1 MASKSDRFYYQN
13 FIEAA
18 EYSCKAAEYLSQC
31 VKDYH
36 PENIREM
43 LDKMH
48 EFEHQADGIRHEM
61 SVTLAKAFV
70 TPIDREDLAELSQNI
85 DEVTDKIEEVLQRFY
100 IHHVKTI
107 LEEAVEF
114 TRKIVSCCTKMQD
127 MLKELPNFK
136 KPERLHA
143 MVIELNNAEEDCD
156 RFYLDATMKIREHF
170 TDVLEVVAWREIYDY
185 LEDCADACEHVADSV
200 EEVVMKNT

>member
-36 PENIREM
+36 PENSREM

-70 TPIDREDLAELSQNI
+70 TPIDREDLAEKLN
-85 DEVTDKIEEVLQRFY
+85 KN
-100 IHHVKTI
+100 HH
-107 LEEAVEF
+107 
-114 TRKIVSCCTKMQD
+114 
-127 MLKELPNFK
+127 
-136 KPERLHA
+136 
-143 MVIELNNAEEDCD
+143 
-156 RFYLDATMKIREHF
+156 
-170 TDVLEVVAWREIYDY
+170 
-185 LEDCADACEHVADSV
+185 
-200 EEVVMKNT
+200 KNTPSQ